1 MPSPKS
7 NRKPAQPPADAAGES
22 SWMLYGAYGYTGEL
36 IARLAVQRGMKPI
49 LAGRDRA
56 RLQVLGRELDLP
68 IRAFGL
74 HDAGEVAA
82 AVSDVRVVLNA
93 AGPFSA
99 TARAMVD
106 ACLAEGASYLDI
118 TGEIAVLEATLARDA
133 EARGA
138 GVTLVSG
145 VGFDVVPTDCLAAML
160 ARRLPGAVRL
170 ELAFAGLGTMSP
182 GTTKTMV
189 EGFAMG
195 GGGAVHRD
203 GRIVKVPAAHAVRQV
218 PFPQARPGVVAIPWG
233 DVASAFH
240 TTGIPNITTYMGLP
254 PRMIRSMKITA
265 ALSPLLGLAPV
276 QRLLKGLVG
285 RYVKGPGPDLRR
297 RGYSD
302 VWGEVADAGGR
313 IAWATLTT
321 PEGYTLT
328 ADSSLRA
335 VAGILAGGIPT
346 GALTPSRAFGE
357 DFILQCDGVTFH
369 GFHDTP

>member
-1 MPSPKS
+1 MPTP
-7 NRKPAQPPADAAGES
+7 NPTRKPPQPPAQSAGEPT
-22 SWMLYGAYGYTGEL
+22 WMLYGAYGYTGDL
-36 IARLAVQRGMKPI
+36 IARLAARRGRRPL

-56 RLQVLGRELDLP
+56 RLEALGTELGLP
-68 IRAFGL
+68 TRAFGL
-74 HDAGEVAA
+74 HDVGEAA
-82 AVSDVRVVLNA
+82 AALSGVRVVLNA

-99 TARAMVD
+99 TSRTMVD

-133 EARGA
+133 EARAA

-160 ARRLPGAVRL
+160 AARLPGATRL

-195 GGGAVHRD
+195 GGGAVRRD
-203 GRIVKVPAAHAVRQV
+203 GRIVKVPAAYAVRQV
-218 PFPQARPGVVAIPWG
+218 PFPRARPDVVAIPWG

-240 TTGIPNITTYMGLP
+240 TTGVPNITTYMGLP
-254 PRMIRSMKITA
+254 PRMIRGMKIAA
-265 ALSPLLGLAPV
+265 ALSPVLGLAPV
-276 QRLLKGLVG
+276 QRLLKALVG
-285 RYVKGPGPDLRR
+285 RFVKGPDAELRR
-297 RGYSD
+297 RGFSD
-302 VWGEVADAGGR
+302 VWGEVADAAGR
-313 IAWATLTT
+313 TAWATLTT

-335 VAGILAGGIPT
+335 VAAILAGGVAP
-346 GALTPSRAFGE
+346 GALTPSRAFGA
-357 DFILQCDGVTFH
+357 DFILGCDGVTFH
-369 GFHDTP
+369 GFHDGP